1 MAATEITL
9 LYTARLAGRL
19 DLLPRL
25 FGSIQAA
32 RAASAGPVILLD
44 LGGSCHP
51 AAWECAATEGRA
63 ALFVLEAMG
72 YDLACLS
79 VDDCQRMSPGA
90 AQRLQEA
97 THLPICGAV
106 ELGLPPVV
114 TVEAGGQRIACQSPA
129 APQAAVPPGIS
140 LLIRPDE
147 AGQAPRLESA
157 ARTLW
162 LPLPDGALGAVAV
175 SLAQDDAGRWKPV
188 AIAQLPVVAVP
199 ERADPVIAATVAFVR
214 EEARLYRRRL
224 EQPQETGQG
233 GRS

>member
-9 LYTARLAGRL
+9 LYTAHLAGKL

-32 RAASAGPVILLD
+32 RASSTGPVILLD

-51 AAWECAATEGRA
+51 TAWECAATEGRA

-79 VDDCQRMSPGA
+79 VDDCQRMSHDA
-90 AQRLQEA
+90 ARRLQENI
-97 THLPICGAV
+97 HLPICGAAT
-106 ELGLPPVV
+106 LGLPSVV
-114 TVEAGGQRIACQSPA
+114 TVEAGGQCIACQSPA
-129 APQAAVPPGIS
+129 APQAAIPPEIS
-140 LLIRPDE
+140 LLIRPDKSSH
-147 AGQAPRLESA
+147 ASRLESA

-162 LPLPDGALGAVAV
+162 LPLPDEALSAVAV
-175 SLAQDDAGRWKPV
+175 SLAQDDTGRWKPA
-188 AIAQLPVVAVP
+188 AIAPLPVTAP
-199 ERADPVIAATVAFVR
+199 GLADPVIAAIVAFVR
-214 EEARLYRRRL
+214 DEARLYQRL

>member
-9 LYTARLAGRL
+9 LYTAHLAGRL

-25 FGSIQAA
+25 YGPIQVT

-79 VDDCQRMSPGA
+79 VDDCQRMSRDA
-90 AQRLQEA
+90 ARRLQENIR
-97 THLPICGAV
+97 LPICGAA

-114 TVEAGGQRIACQSPA
+114 SVEVGGRRIACQSPA
-129 APQAAVPPGIS
+129 APQAAIPPEIS

-147 AGQAPRLESA
+147 GGHAPRLESA

-162 LPLPDGALGAVAV
+162 LPPPDGALGAVAV
-175 SLAQDDAGRWKPV
+175 SLAQDDADRWRPA
-188 AIAQLPVVAVP
+188 AIAPLAVAAP
-199 ERADPVIAATVAFVR
+199 GRADPVIAATVAFVR
-214 EEARLYRRRL
+214 DEAQLYRRRL
-224 EQPQETGQG
+224 GQPQHTGQG